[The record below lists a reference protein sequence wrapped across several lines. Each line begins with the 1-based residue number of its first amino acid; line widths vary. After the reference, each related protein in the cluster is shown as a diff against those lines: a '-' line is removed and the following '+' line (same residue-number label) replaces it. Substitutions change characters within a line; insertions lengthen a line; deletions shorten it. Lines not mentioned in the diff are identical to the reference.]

1 MSFSVLNSR
10 NASYGRRITLL
21 TTLLCLAGCAAQ
33 TAYRDGRR
41 MLNEGNVTTGLS
53 KLKEASDLAPESA
66 EYRMAYLNARD
77 ATVGNRLTAAELA
90 LTAKDFAEAE
100 RHYQQ
105 VLALD
110 GRHPRAIA
118 GMQSIITERRRTA
131 LYADA
136 EQAWKKQDADM
147 AQSRLRSILAEQPNH
162 APAQALLREIEEKL
176 SQRSLQSGLAT
187 AYRKPITVQY
197 KDTSL
202 KTLFDLIA
210 RTSGLNILFDKDVR
224 TDQRT
229 SIFLKNSTVESAIN
243 MILLSNQ
250 LEQRVLDA
258 NTILIYPDTQAKRK
272 DYQPVMVRTF
282 YLSNAEAKAVAAT
295 MKTIIRA
302 KDIVVDEKLN
312 MVMLRDSPDVIR
324 QAEKLVALH
333 DLPEPEV
340 MLEVEVLE
348 VKRTKLMELGVRWPD
363 QLNFSPLQSGTGGK
377 LTIRQLR
384 NLNQD
389 TITGDIGSISINT
402 KDQNTDTNL
411 LANPRIRTHN
421 REKAKILIGSKV
433 PVITSTLST
442 SFASESVSYIE
453 VGLKLEVEPTIYPD
467 DEVSIKTSLE
477 VSNILKTIETKSSR
491 AYEIG
496 TRTASAVLRLR
507 DGENQVLAGLIN
519 NEDRRTINQVP
530 LLGDVPLLGR
540 LFGSHNNDNAKTEIV
555 LSITPRLIRNVRR
568 PDANV
573 LEFESG
579 TDSSFRR
586 TRIETST
593 PPLTSA
599 APNAQ
604 PIVPKPIEVPEA
616 IATKPDSTFRW
627 SGPDSAAQGRTIE
640 FQLRYQGD
648 QAINGLP
655 LVIGY
660 DPKVLEIVKVDEG
673 DFLKTKGETVFNTQ
687 LEPGQVALNTLLSS
701 ATGAKGEGL
710 VATVTAKVI
719 NAEAGQTQLSV
730 LSATPQS
737 VDGRSLVPALSA
749 FQLKLAP

>member
-1 MSFSVLNSR
+1 M
-10 NASYGRRITLL
+10 
-21 TTLLCLAGCAAQ
+21 
-33 TAYRDGRR
+33 
-41 MLNEGNVTTGLS
+41 
-53 KLKEASDLAPESA
+53 
-66 EYRMAYLNARD
+66 
-77 ATVGNRLTAAELA
+77 
-90 LTAKDFAEAE
+90 
-100 RHYQQ
+100 
-105 VLALD
+105 
-110 GRHPRAIA
+110 
-118 GMQSIITERRRTA
+118 
-131 LYADA
+131 
-136 EQAWKKQDADM
+136 
-147 AQSRLRSILAEQPNH
+147 LAEQPNNT
-162 APAQALLREIEEKL
+162 AAQALLREIEEKL
-176 SQRSLQSGLAT
+176 NQRSQQSGLAS

-202 KTLFDLIA
+202 KTVFDLVA

-243 MILLSNQ
+243 MVLLSNQ

-272 DYQPVMVRTF
+272 DYQPVLVRTF
-282 YLSNAEAKAVAAT
+282 YLSNAEAKSVAAT

-302 KDIVVDEKLN
+302 KDIVVDDKLN
-312 MVMLRDSPDVIR
+312 MIMLRDSPDVIR
-324 QAEKLVALH
+324 QAEKIVALH

-363 QLNFSPLQSGTGGK
+363 QLSFSPLQSSSGGN

-389 TITGDIGSISINT
+389 TINANVGSLALNI
-402 KDQNTDTNL
+402 KDQNSDTNL

-442 SFASESVSYIE
+442 SFASESVNYID
-453 VGLKLEVEPTIYPD
+453 VGLKLEVEPIIYPD

-477 VSNILKTIETKSSR
+477 VSSILKTIETKSSR

-496 TRTASAVLRLR
+496 TRTATTVLRLR

-519 NEDRRTINQVP
+519 SEDRRTNNQVP
-530 LLGDVPLLGR
+530 LLGDIPLLGR
-540 LFGSHNNDNAKTEIV
+540 LFGSQNTDDAKTEIV

-586 TRIETST
+586 NRVETNTPVSSNVVSST
-593 PPLTSA
+593 KAA
-599 APNAQ
+599 APQ
-604 PIVPKPIEVPEA
+604 PVALPEA
-616 IATKPDSTFRW
+616 VPTPPDSTLRW
-627 SGPDSAAQGRTIE
+627 SGPDSANLGRTIE
-640 FQLRYQGD
+640 LQLRYQSD

-655 LVIGY
+655 LTIGY
-660 DPKVLEIVKVDEG
+660 DPKVLEIVKVEEG
-673 DFLKTKGETVFNTQ
+673 DFLKTKGETVFNAQ
-687 LEPGQVALNTLLSS
+687 VEPGQVVLNTLLSS
-701 ATGAKGEGL
+701 INGAKGEGL
-710 VATVTAKVI
+710 IATVTAKVL
-719 NAEAGQTQLSV
+719 NADSGKTQLSL

-737 VDGRSLVPALSA
+737 IDGRSLVPALST